1 VILGG
6 EGWMEA
12 HIYSSLE
19 LPQSIVAIGAFDG
32 VHRGHQAVIRQAV
45 QKGRKLK
52 LPSVVYTF
60 DPPPRV
66 FFQGARMLTSVKEKL
81 AKIEKLGARHAVV
94 ARFDDVYAKKSVFEF
109 IDSLAKLNPVEIMVG
124 GDFRFG
130 KDRLGEIDLLSK
142 YFKVRVT
149 KPVCCS
155 KGSVISSTRIRQ
167 LNSEG
172 EIHLSNALLGWP
184 AGKLE

>member
-1 VILGG
+1 
-6 EGWMEA
+6 MKT

-32 VHRGHQAVIRQAV
+32 VHRGHQTVIRQAV
-45 QKGRKLK
+45 QRGRKLK
-52 LPSVVYTF
+52 VPSVVFTF

-66 FFQGARMLTSVKEKL
+66 FFQGARMLTTAEEKL

-94 ARFDDVYAKKSVFEF
+94 ARFDEVYAGRSAYEF
-109 IDSLAKLNPVEIMVG
+109 IDCLSRLNPAEIMVG

-130 KDRLGEIDLLSK
+130 KERLGDVSLLEK

-149 KPVCCS
+149 KPVCCPQ
-155 KGSVISSTRIRQ
+155 GSVISSSRIRQ
-167 LNSEG
+167 LISEG
-172 EIHLSNALLGWP
+172 EIHLSNTLLGWP
-184 AGKLE
+184 AGK